1 MSSFN
6 WILKF
11 PPTGVGTLFSN
22 NRDLVVNL
30 FEPWM
35 TASFV
40 TLSPRVRKKKCV
52 FESLLNENN
61 LPGSSTNHVAICLI
75 LSLSLVYHPSFNPL
89 PHPSRATKYAPRFH
103 PLAVSTTFPNKC
115 EVLSFS

>member
-61 LPGSSTNHVAICLI
+61 LPGSSTNHVSICLI
-75 LSLSLVYHPSFNPL
+75 LSLSLVCHPRFNPL
-89 PHPSRATKYAPRFH
+89 LQPSRATKYASRFH
-103 PLAVSTTFPNKC
+103 PFRSEEHTSELQSRGH
-115 EVLSFS
+115 L